1 MEVALALFCRWCSK
15 SFSNKVSRYRHED
28 IFHPRER
35 KAIADKVIESEVLSF
50 VKCSVCSIYTL
61 RDALSIDAHSRSKH
75 HLRKLTNAL
84 VDMDEDIITSSS
96 TYIAASAALPLQYFE
111 EISAYPRAHTE
122 EAPTAPA
129 ARPLTQAIEVKAA
142 AKAAAAPSLISN
154 ATSTAY
160 ASEELEDEMALR
172 NTGAA
177 ETATGEPL
185 FSCYEELETSSNY
198 RFEEEGIFKV

>member
-1 MEVALALFCRWCSK
+1 
-15 SFSNKVSRYRHED
+15 VSRYRHED
-28 IFHPRER
+28 TFHPRER

-50 VKCSVCSIYTL
+50 VKCRVCSIYTL
-61 RDALSIDAHSRSKH
+61 RDAQSIGAHSGSQH
-75 HLRKLTNAL
+75 HLCKLTDAL
-84 VDMDEDIITSSS
+84 VDMDEDRTTSSS

-142 AKAAAAPSLISN
+142 AKAAAASSLISN